1 MSERKFLP
9 QSLVIRSWDDLKH
22 YYDTLCSRS
31 VHGVDD
37 LRLLLEQTSEL
48 ESVVSED
55 LAWRYI
61 RMTCD
66 TTDKDAEASYLDFV
80 QHIQPHIAPAEDAL
94 NKKIISCSETA
105 ALEAEDEAYRIY
117 FRSLRNAVELFR
129 EENVPLQAELQ
140 TLAQQYASIQGALS
154 IQYEGKEYTMEQAA
168 IFIQDPDRKV
178 RETVWTLLHDRR
190 MQDVEQLD
198 ALFTE
203 MVQKRHQIALN
214 AGFRNFRDYMFRAL
228 GRFDYTPEDCFQ
240 FHEAI
245 ATVVVPMLRKQ
256 YQQRINLLDVDELRP
271 WDLSVDP
278 EQKPALRPFRDGAE
292 LLDRGIRCLEQTD
305 PFFGECLT
313 EMKQL
318 NLLDLES
325 RKGKAPGGYN
335 YPLAERNVPF
345 IFMNASG
352 KMRDVETLVH
362 EAGHAV
368 HSFLSSSLRLHAFKN
383 TPSEVAELASMSMEL
398 LSMEHWD
405 VYFDNRADHIRAKR
419 EQLEGIIQTL
429 PWIAIVDKFQ
439 HWVYEHPNHS
449 HDERKEAWVRINRE
463 FGTGLVDYSGYE
475 DALAWGWHR
484 QLHIFE
490 VPFYYI
496 EYGMAQLGAIGIWK
510 QVMEHRQRGLQA
522 YKEALKL
529 GYTRSIPEIYQAGGI
544 QFGFG
549 EAYVK
554 SLFQF
559 VDQEIRKLAQ
569 A

>member
-9 QSLVIRSWDDLKH
+9 GELIIHNWDDLKP
-22 YYDTLCSRS
+22 YYEALISREVNS
-31 VHGVDD
+31 LDHF
-37 LRLLLEQTSEL
+37 RLLLEHTSEL
-48 ESVVSED
+48 ESVVAED

-66 TTDKDAEASYLDFV
+66 TTDKAAESTYLDFV

-94 NKKIISCSETA
+94 NKKIVACPEA
-105 ALEAEDEAYRIY
+105 ALLEGEDEAYRIY

-140 TLAQQYASIQGALS
+140 TLAQHYASIQGALS
-154 IQYEGKEYTMEQAA
+154 IQWEGKEITMEQAA
-168 IFIQDPDRKV
+168 IFLQDPNRKI
-178 RETVWTLLHDRR
+178 REEVWTLLHERR
-190 MQDVEQLD
+190 MQDVAQLD

-203 MVQKRHQIALN
+203 MVQKRHQVALN

-228 GRFDYTPEDCFQ
+228 ARFDYTPEDCFE

-245 ATVVVPMLRKQ
+245 ATIVVPMLRKQ
-256 YQQRINLLDVDELRP
+256 YQHRMNLLDVDELRP
-271 WDLSVDP
+271 WDLAVDP

-292 LLDRGIRCLEQTD
+292 LLDRSIRCLQDTD
-305 PFFGECLT
+305 PFFGECLE
-313 EMKQL
+313 EMKRL
-318 NLLDLES
+318 KLLDLES

-398 LSMEHWD
+398 LTMEHWD
-405 VYFDNRADHIRAKR
+405 VFFEQQADHVRAMR

-429 PWIAIVDKFQ
+429 PWIGIVDKFQ

-463 FGTGLVDYSGYE
+463 FGTGLVDYSSYE

-510 QVMEHRQRGLQA
+510 QVMEHRSEGIQS

-529 GYTRSIPEIYQAGGI
+529 GYTRSIPEIYQTGGI
-544 QFGFG
+544 RFGFS
-549 EAYVK
+549 EVYVR

-559 VDQEIRKLAQ
+559 VDQEIRKLPQ
-569 A
+569 

>member
-9 QSLVIRSWDDLKH
+9 GSLEIRSWDDLKPF
-22 YYDTLCSRS
+22 YDELIQRNISGIESFRT
-31 VHGVDD
+31 
-37 LRLLLEQTSEL
+37 LLEHTSEL

-66 TTDKDAEASYLDFV
+66 TTDKEAEAAYLGFV
-80 QHIQPHIAPAEDAL
+80 QHIQPHIAPVEDAL
-94 NKKIISCSETA
+94 NKKIIDCPEVA
-105 ALEAEDEAYRIY
+105 MLEAEDEAYRIY
-117 FRSLRNAVELFR
+117 FRSLRNAIELFR

-154 IQYEGKEYTMEQAA
+154 IQWQGEEITMEQAA
-168 IFIQDPDRKV
+168 IHLQNPDRKI
-178 RETVWTLLHDRR
+178 REAVWTLLHERR
-190 MQDVEQLD
+190 MKDVDELD

-203 MVQKRHQIALN
+203 MVQKRHQVAVN
-214 AGFRNFRDYMFRAL
+214 AGFLNFRDYMFRAL
-228 GRFDYTPEDCFQ
+228 GRFDYTPKDCFR

-256 YQQRINLLDVDELRP
+256 YQQRMYQLDVDDLRP

-278 EQKPALRPFRDGAE
+278 EQKPALIPFKNGAE
-292 LLDRGIRCLEQTD
+292 LLDKGIRCLQETD
-305 PFFGECLT
+305 PFFGECLE
-313 EMKQL
+313 EMKRL
-318 NLLDLES
+318 GLLDLES

-368 HSFLSSSLRLHAFKN
+368 HSFLSSSLRLHAFRN

-398 LSMEHWD
+398 LTMKHWD
-405 VYFDNRADHIRAKR
+405 VYLDKEADHIRAMR

-439 HWVYEHPNHS
+439 HWVYEHPNHG
-449 HDERKEAWVRINRE
+449 HEERKEVWVRINRE
-463 FGTGLVDYSGYE
+463 FGTGLVDYSGFE
-475 DALAWGWHR
+475 NALAWGWHR

-510 QVMEHRQRGLQA
+510 QVMEDGAAGLRA

-529 GYTRSIPEIYQAGGI
+529 GYTRSIPEIYQTGGI
-544 QFGFG
+544 RFGFG

-554 SLFQF
+554 TLFQF
-559 VDQEIRKLAQ
+559 VDQEIRKLA
-569 A
+569 AG

>member
-1 MSERKFLP
+1 MTNRKFLP
-9 QSLVIRSWDDLKH
+9 ASLVISSWDDLKP
-22 YYDTLCSRS
+22 YYQELTQRPVSGVEAFRTLLQ
-31 VHGVDD
+31 H
-37 LRLLLEQTSEL
+37 TSEL

-66 TTDKDAEASYLDFV
+66 TSNKDAETAYLDFV

-94 NKKIISCSETA
+94 NKKIISCPETA

-129 EENVPLQAELQ
+129 EANVPIQAELQ

-154 IQYEGKEYTMEQAA
+154 IQWEGKEYTMEQAA
-168 IFIQDPDRKV
+168 IFLQDPNRTI
-178 RETVWTLLHDRR
+178 REEVWTLMHERR
-190 MQDVEQLD
+190 MQDAQRLD
-198 ALFTE
+198 DLFTE
-203 MVQKRHQIALN
+203 MVQKRHQLALN
-214 AGFRNFRDYMFRAL
+214 AGFRNYRDYMFRAL

-256 YQQRINLLDVDELRP
+256 YQHRMQLLDVGELRP
-271 WDLSVDP
+271 WDLAVDP
-278 EQKPALRPFRDGAE
+278 EQKPALKPFRDGAE
-292 LLDRGIRCLEQTD
+292 LLERSIRCLSLTD
-305 PFFGECLT
+305 PFFGECLE
-313 EMKQL
+313 EMKHL
-318 NLLDLES
+318 GLLDLES

-368 HSFLSSSLRLHAFKN
+368 HSFLSSSLSLNAFKH

-398 LSMEHWD
+398 LTMDQWS
-405 VYFDNRADHIRAKR
+405 VFFDQESDHTRAKR

-449 HDERKEAWVRINRE
+449 IEALKEAWVRINRE
-463 FGTGLVDYSGYE
+463 FGTGLVDYAGFE

-496 EYGMAQLGAIGIWK
+496 EYGMAQLGAIGVWK
-510 QVMEHRQRGLQA
+510 RFMEDRATGIGA
-522 YKEALKL
+522 YKAALKL
-529 GYTRSIPEIYQAGGI
+529 GYTRSIPEIFQTGGI

-559 VDQEIRKLAQ
+559 VDQEIRKLPQ
-569 A
+569 

>member
-9 QSLVIRSWDDLKH
+9 RELVIHNWDDLKP
-22 YYDTLCSRS
+22 YYEALISREVNS
-31 VHGVDD
+31 LDHF
-37 LRLLLEQTSEL
+37 RLLLEHTSEL
-48 ESVVSED
+48 ESVVAED

-66 TTDKDAEASYLDFV
+66 TTDKAAESTYLDFV

-94 NKKIISCSETA
+94 NKKIVACPEA
-105 ALEAEDEAYRIY
+105 ALLEGEDEAYRIY

-140 TLAQQYASIQGALS
+140 TLAQHYASIQGALS
-154 IQYEGKEYTMEQAA
+154 IQWEGKEITMEQAA
-168 IFIQDPDRKV
+168 IFLQDPNRKI
-178 RETVWTLLHDRR
+178 REEVWTLLHERR
-190 MQDVEQLD
+190 MQDVAQLD

-203 MVQKRHQIALN
+203 MVQKRHQVALN

-228 GRFDYTPEDCFQ
+228 ARFDYTPEDCFE

-245 ATVVVPMLRKQ
+245 ATIVVPMLRKQ
-256 YQQRINLLDVDELRP
+256 YQHRMNLLDVDELRP
-271 WDLSVDP
+271 WDLAVDP

-292 LLDRGIRCLEQTD
+292 LLDRSIRCLQDTD
-305 PFFGECLT
+305 PFFGECLE
-313 EMKQL
+313 EMKRL
-318 NLLDLES
+318 KLLDLES

-398 LSMEHWD
+398 LTMEHWD
-405 VYFDNRADHIRAKR
+405 VFFEQQADHVRAMR

-429 PWIAIVDKFQ
+429 PWIGIVDKFQ

-463 FGTGLVDYSGYE
+463 FGTGLVDYSSYE

-510 QVMEHRQRGLQA
+510 QVMEHRSEGIQS

-529 GYTRSIPEIYQAGGI
+529 GYTRSIPEIYQTGGI
-544 QFGFG
+544 RFGFS
-549 EAYVK
+549 EVYVR

-559 VDQEIRKLAQ
+559 VDQEIRKLPQ
-569 A
+569 

>member
-9 QSLVIRSWDDLKH
+9 GELIIHNWDDLKP
-22 YYDTLCSRS
+22 YYEALISREVNS
-31 VHGVDD
+31 LDHF
-37 LRLLLEQTSEL
+37 RLLLEHTSEL
-48 ESVVSED
+48 ESVVAED

-66 TTDKDAEASYLDFV
+66 TTDKAAESTYLDFV

-94 NKKIISCSETA
+94 NKKIVACPEA
-105 ALEAEDEAYRIY
+105 ALLEGEDEAYRIY

-140 TLAQQYASIQGALS
+140 TLAQHYASIQGALS
-154 IQYEGKEYTMEQAA
+154 IQWEGKEITMEQAA
-168 IFIQDPDRKV
+168 IFLQDPNRKI
-178 RETVWTLLHDRR
+178 REEVWTLLHERR
-190 MQDVEQLD
+190 MQDVAQLD

-203 MVQKRHQIALN
+203 MVQKRHQVALN

-228 GRFDYTPEDCFQ
+228 ALFDYTPEDCFE

-245 ATVVVPMLRKQ
+245 ATIVVPMLRKQ
-256 YQQRINLLDVDELRP
+256 YQHRMNLLDVDELRP
-271 WDLSVDP
+271 WDLAVDP

-292 LLDRGIRCLEQTD
+292 LLDRSIRCLQDTD
-305 PFFGECLT
+305 PFFGECLE
-313 EMKQL
+313 EMKRL
-318 NLLDLES
+318 KLLDLES

-398 LSMEHWD
+398 LTMEHWD
-405 VYFDNRADHIRAKR
+405 VFFEQQADHVRAMR

-429 PWIAIVDKFQ
+429 PWIGIVDKFQ

-463 FGTGLVDYSGYE
+463 FGTGLVDYSSYE

-510 QVMEHRQRGLQA
+510 QVMEHRSEGIQS

-529 GYTRSIPEIYQAGGI
+529 GYTRSIPEIYQTGGI
-544 QFGFG
+544 RFGFS
-549 EAYVK
+549 EVYVR

-559 VDQEIRKLAQ
+559 VDQEIRKLPQ
-569 A
+569 

>member
-1 MSERKFLP
+1 MSNRKFLP
-9 QSLVIRSWDDLKH
+9 ASLVIQNWNDLKP
-22 YYDTLCSRS
+22 YYEALIKRPVSGVEAFRTLLQ
-31 VHGVDD
+31 D
-37 LRLLLEQTSEL
+37 TSEL

-61 RMTCD
+61 KMTCD
-66 TTDKDAEASYLDFV
+66 TGSKEAETAYLDFV

-94 NKKIISCSETA
+94 NKKIISCPETA

-129 EENVPLQAELQ
+129 EENVPIQAELQ
-140 TLAQQYASIQGALS
+140 TLAQQYSSIQGALS
-154 IQYEGKEYTMEQAA
+154 IQWEGKEYTMEQAA
-168 IFIQDPDRKV
+168 IFLQDPNRKI
-178 RETVWTLLHDRR
+178 REDVWTLMHERR
-190 MQDVEQLD
+190 MQDRQKLD
-198 ALFTE
+198 DLFTE
-203 MVQKRHQIALN
+203 MVQKRHQLALN
-214 AGFRNFRDYMFRAL
+214 AGFRNYRDYMFRAL

-245 ATVVVPMLRKQ
+245 ATVVVPLLRKQ
-256 YQQRINLLDVDELRP
+256 YQHRMQLLDVDSLRP
-271 WDLSVDP
+271 WDLAVDP

-292 LLDRGIRCLEQTD
+292 LLERSIRCLSLTD
-305 PFFGECLT
+305 PFFGECLE
-313 EMKQL
+313 EMKHL
-318 NLLDLES
+318 GLLDLES

-368 HSFLSSSLRLHAFKN
+368 HSFLSSSLPLNAFKH

-398 LSMEHWD
+398 LTMNQWS
-405 VYFDNRADHIRAKR
+405 VFFDQPGDLTRAKR

-439 HWVYEHPNHS
+439 HWVYENPNHS
-449 HDERKEAWVRINRE
+449 IEARKEAWVRINRE
-463 FGTGLVDYSGYE
+463 FGTGLVDYLGVE

-496 EYGMAQLGAIGIWK
+496 EYGMAQLGAIGVWK
-510 QVMEHRQRGLQA
+510 RFMEDRASGIGA

-529 GYTRSIPEIYQAGGI
+529 GYTRSIPEIFQTGGI

-559 VDQEIRKLAQ
+559 VDQEIRKLPQ
-569 A
+569 K

>member
-9 QSLVIRSWDDLKH
+9 GELIIHNWDDLKP
-22 YYDTLCSRS
+22 YYEALISREVNS
-31 VHGVDD
+31 LDHF
-37 LRLLLEQTSEL
+37 RLLLEHTSEL
-48 ESVVSED
+48 ESVVAED

-66 TTDKDAEASYLDFV
+66 TTDKAAESTYLDFV

-94 NKKIISCSETA
+94 NKKIVACPEA
-105 ALEAEDEAYRIY
+105 ALLEGEDEAYRIY

-140 TLAQQYASIQGALS
+140 TLAQHYASIQGALS
-154 IQYEGKEYTMEQAA
+154 IQWEGKEITMEQAA
-168 IFIQDPDRKV
+168 IFLQDPNRKI
-178 RETVWTLLHDRR
+178 REEVWTLLHERR
-190 MQDVEQLD
+190 MQDVAQLD

-203 MVQKRHQIALN
+203 MVQKRHQVALN

-228 GRFDYTPEDCFQ
+228 ARFDYTPEDCFE

-245 ATVVVPMLRKQ
+245 ATIVVPMLRKQ
-256 YQQRINLLDVDELRP
+256 YQHRMNLLDVDELRP
-271 WDLSVDP
+271 WDLAVDP

-292 LLDRGIRCLEQTD
+292 LLDRSIRCLQDTD
-305 PFFGECLT
+305 PFFGECLE
-313 EMKQL
+313 EMKRL
-318 NLLDLES
+318 KLLDLES

-335 YPLAERNVPF
+335 YPLAERNIPF

-398 LSMEHWD
+398 LTMEHWD
-405 VYFDNRADHIRAKR
+405 VFFEQQADHVRAMR

-429 PWIAIVDKFQ
+429 PWIGIVDKFQ

-463 FGTGLVDYSGYE
+463 FGTGLVDYSSYE

-510 QVMEHRQRGLQA
+510 QVMEHRSEGIQS

-529 GYTRSIPEIYQAGGI
+529 GYTRSIPEIYQTGGI
-544 QFGFG
+544 RFGFS
-549 EAYVK
+549 EVYVR

-559 VDQEIRKLAQ
+559 VDQEIRKLPQ
-569 A
+569 